1 MTRLNSSGQTADST
15 AASQWLLSS
24 VAVMLLSIAGHANV
38 TLKPL
43 VISTYVSFLG
53 ITRSGAGF
61 IVGIE
66 AAATALTIA
75 LVVSVLD
82 RLGRR
87 RTLIVAAVLMVVGN
101 SLSALAHSI
110 NEIAATRL
118 IAGIGHGAAQAV
130 CAAAIATF
138 VGAERVSALV
148 AVTVAIAGMGLMLL
162 IPWMQGSLGS
172 PPLFFAMAALVV
184 LPLVFMRW
192 LPMRPSEGVR
202 HIDTAAGTA
211 QRRVL
216 IAISL
221 AAASFFYLS
230 VGSFWPYATEF
241 GKLAGLTY
249 QKASGA
255 AAVAHLAAVVGSV
268 VVMLFGKHI
277 PKQVGVTTSIVGAIA
292 AQALLLS
299 DSDDPGIFMLACV
312 GFMFCWG
319 VFYPLFMGFL
329 SELDRSGRANGYFY
343 TLAMVAF
350 AVGPTMGGAVI
361 ALGDHPDGRLTN
373 LLWMSLLC
381 QIPALAVVFAMSTHD
396 RRTRSA
402 ALEREEAMSK
412 CSA

>member
-1 MTRLNSSGQTADST
+1 MTLHSAMKSSDSL
-15 AASQWLLSS
+15 AASRWLLSS
-24 VAVMLLSIAGHANV
+24 LAVMVLSIAGHANV

-43 VISTYVSFLG
+43 IISTYVSFLG

-87 RTLIVAAVLMVVGN
+87 RTLLVAAVLIVVGN
-101 SLSALAHSI
+101 LLSALAHSVY
-110 NEIAATRL
+110 EVAATRM

-138 VGAERVSALV
+138 IGAERVSALV
-148 AVTVAIAGMGLMLL
+148 AVTVAIAGMGLMFL
-162 IPWMQGSLGS
+162 IPSLQGSLGA
-172 PPLFFAMAALVV
+172 PPLFIAMAALVV
-184 LPLVFMRW
+184 LPMALMRW
-192 LPMRPSEGVR
+192 LPTRPAEGAR
-202 HIDTAAGTA
+202 QIDAVSMTA
-211 QRRVL
+211 QRRML
-216 IAISL
+216 IAVSL
-221 AAASFFYLS
+221 AAAACFYLS

-268 VVMLFGKHI
+268 IVMLFGKHI
-277 PKQVGVTTSIVGAIA
+277 SKSVGVAAAILGAIA
-292 AQALLLS
+292 SQALLLS
-299 DSDDPGIFMLACV
+299 RSDDPTIFLLACV

-350 AVGPTMGGAVI
+350 AVGPTVGGAVI
-361 ALGDHPDGRLTN
+361 AIGGQPDGRLTN

-381 QIPALAVVFAMSTHD
+381 QIPALAVVLAMSTHN
-396 RRTRSA
+396 RHTRETEHA
-402 ALEREEAMSK
+402 RQEALSK

>member
-1 MTRLNSSGQTADST
+1 MTRLHTAMKSSESP
-15 AASQWLLSS
+15 ASSNWLLSS
-24 VAVMLLSIAGHANV
+24 LAVMVLSIAGHANV

-43 VISTYVSFLG
+43 IISTYVSFLG
-53 ITRSGAGF
+53 ITRSGAGY
-61 IVGIE
+61 IVGVE

-87 RTLIVAAVLMVVGN
+87 RTLIVAAVLIVVGN
-101 SLSALAHSI
+101 TLSALAHSI
-110 NEIAATRL
+110 YEIAATRL
-118 IAGIGHGAAQAV
+118 IAGVGHGAAQAV

-138 VGAERVSALV
+138 LGAERVSALV
-148 AVTVAIAGMGLMLL
+148 AVTVAIAGMGLMFL
-162 IPWMQGSLGS
+162 IPSLQGSMGAA
-172 PPLFFAMAALVV
+172 PLFIAMAALVA
-184 LPLVFMRW
+184 
-192 LPMRPSEGVR
+192 LPMAMLRWIPVRPADGVR
-202 HIDTAAGTA
+202 QIDAANGTA
-211 QRRVL
+211 RRRVL
-216 IAISL
+216 IAVSL
-221 AAASFFYLS
+221 TAAAFFYLS
-230 VGSFWPYATEF
+230 VGAFWPYATEF
-241 GKLAGLTY
+241 GQLTGLTY

-268 VVMLFGKHI
+268 IVMLFGRHI
-277 PKQVGVTTSIVGAIA
+277 AKSVGVAAAILGAIA

-299 DSDDPGIFMLACV
+299 RSEDPNTFMLACV

-350 AVGPTMGGAVI
+350 AVGPTLGGAVI
-361 ALGDHPDGRLTN
+361 ALGSQPDGNLTN

-381 QIPALAVVFAMSTHD
+381 QVPALAVVYAMSAHH
-396 RRTRSA
+396 RRAREA
-402 ALEREEAMSK
+402 ELERQGAMGK

>member
-1 MTRLNSSGQTADST
+1 MTGATLRSSESL
-15 AASQWLLSS
+15 AASRWLLSS
-24 VAVMLLSIAGHANV
+24 LAVMVLSIAGHANV

-43 VISTYVSFLG
+43 IISTYVSFLG

-61 IVGIE
+61 IVGVE

-87 RTLIVAAVLMVVGN
+87 RTLLVAAVLIVVGN

-110 NEIAATRL
+110 YEIAGSRV

-138 VGAERVSALV
+138 IGAERVSALV
-148 AVTVAIAGMGLMLL
+148 AVTVAIAGMGLMFL
-162 IPWMQGSLGS
+162 IPSLQGSLGAA
-172 PPLFFAMAALVV
+172 PLFLAMAALVAM
-184 LPLVFMRW
+184 PLAMLRW
-192 LPMRPSEGVR
+192 IPISLSEGVQQ
-202 HIDTAAGTA
+202 IEAVGGTTE
-211 QRRVL
+211 RRVL
-216 IAISL
+216 IVISL
-221 AAASFFYLS
+221 AAAAFFYLS

-277 PKQVGVTTSIVGAIA
+277 SKSVGVSAAIVGAIA
-292 AQALLLS
+292 SQALLLS
-299 DSDDPGIFMLACV
+299 RSEDPSVFMLACV

-361 ALGDHPDGRLTN
+361 ALGGQPDGNLTN

-381 QIPALAVVFAMSTHD
+381 QIPALAVVFAMSTHH
-396 RRTRSA
+396 RRTR
-402 ALEREEAMSK
+402 EAGHQRRGEMSK

>member
-1 MTRLNSSGQTADST
+1 MTSAESKRSSR
-15 AASQWLLSS
+15 WLLSS
-24 VAVMLLSIAGHANV
+24 LAVMVLSIAGHANV

-43 VISTYVSFLG
+43 IISTYVSFLG
-53 ITRSGAGF
+53 ITRSSAGF

-87 RTLIVAAVLMVVGN
+87 RTLMVAALLIVVGN
-101 SLSALAHSI
+101 MLSALAHSVS
-110 NEIAATRL
+110 EIAATRV

-138 VGAERVSALV
+138 LGAERVSALV
-148 AVTVAIAGMGLMLL
+148 AVTVAIAGMGLMFL
-162 IPWMQGSLGS
+162 IPWLQGLLGAA
-172 PPLFFAMAALVV
+172 PLFLAMAALVA
-184 LPLVFMRW
+184 
-192 LPMRPSEGVR
+192 LPMALLRWIPMQPAEAVRPIGAIGE
-202 HIDTAAGTA
+202 TAR
-211 QRRVL
+211 RRVL
-216 IAISL
+216 IAVSL
-221 AAASFFYLS
+221 TAAAFFYLS

-268 VVMLFGKHI
+268 VVMLFAKHVA
-277 PKQVGVTTSIVGAIA
+277 KSVGVAVAILGAIA
-292 AQALLLS
+292 ALALLLS
-299 DSDDPGIFMLACV
+299 RSDDPSIFMLACV

-329 SELDRSGRANGYFY
+329 SELDRSGRANGYFF

-350 AVGPTMGGAVI
+350 AVGPTFGGAVI
-361 ALGDHPDGRLTN
+361 ALGAQPDGQLTN

-381 QIPALAVVFAMSTHD
+381 QVPALGVVFAMSAHD

-402 ALEREEAMSK
+402 AHDPQEATSK
-412 CSA
+412 